1 MSTTTLLRNGL
12 VVDGSGA
19 AGYPAD
25 VLIDGERIVQI
36 QRSGQIDAHA
46 AHEVI
51 DCAGL
56 VIAPGFIDVHTH
68 DDAIVLAA
76 PPMRSKISQG
86 VTTVITGNCGI
97 SLAPLIT
104 DSPIEPLGLLGT
116 DRFCYASLAAYA
128 DAVDAVR
135 PAVNVAALIGHTS
148 LRAATM
154 QNFDQAASAAQRDA
168 MAQAM
173 RQAMS
178 EGALG
183 LSSGVFYRAA
193 FAADEPELLAIVSVV
208 AQAGGIYATHI
219 RDELE
224 GIVAAM
230 EEAARTAR
238 HAHLPLIF
246 SHHKCAGPAN
256 WGRTHETL
264 ALIDR
269 LATRQPIGIDVYP
282 YTAGSTVLREDLVD
296 PAIDILITQS
306 EPFPEMAGRLL
317 ADIALLWGVTQNQA
331 CLRLQPGGACYFQM
345 SEDDVRRVLAH
356 PRTMIGSDGLPHD
369 TRPHPRLWGT
379 FPRVLGHYCREIGL
393 LRLESAIFK
402 MTGLPAAQFGLQQ
415 RGVLAA
421 GNYADIVVFDART
434 IRDRATFADP
444 CQVSEGV
451 RYVFVNGQ
459 LSYRENATTS
469 YCGSGRFVRRGSGN
483 SD

>member
-1 MSTTTLLRNGL
+1 MSTTTLLHGGL
-12 VVDGSGA
+12 IVDGSGA

-36 QRSGQIDAHA
+36 GNIDAAA
-46 AHEVI
+46 AHDVI
-51 DCAGL
+51 DCSGL

-76 PPMRSKISQG
+76 PQMRSKISQG

-97 SLAPLIT
+97 SLAPLVT
-104 DSPIEPLGLLGT
+104 ASPIEPLGLLGT
-116 DRFCYASLAAYA
+116 DHFCYGSLAAYA
-128 DAVDAVR
+128 DAVDTVQ

-148 LRAATM
+148 LRAAAM
-154 QNFDQAASAAQRDA
+154 QDFDRAASSAQREV
-168 MAQAM
+168 MAQTM
-173 RQAMS
+173 RQAMAD
-178 EGALG
+178 GALG

-193 FAADEPELLAIVSVV
+193 FAADEPELVAITSAV
-208 AQAGGIYATHI
+208 AQAGGVYATHI

-224 GIVAAM
+224 GIIAAM

-238 HAHLPLIF
+238 RAGLPLIL

-256 WGRTHETL
+256 WGRTQQTL
-264 ALIDR
+264 ALMDR
-269 LATRQPIGIDVYP
+269 LATRQPIGLDVYP

-317 ADIALLWGVTQNQA
+317 ADIARLWGVSQNQA

-345 SEDDVRRVLAH
+345 HEEDVRRVLAH

-379 FPRVLGHYCREIGL
+379 FPRVLGHYCREVGL
-393 LRLESAIFK
+393 LRLESAVFK
-402 MTGLPAAQFGLQQ
+402 MTGLPAAQFGLPE
-415 RGVLAA
+415 RGLIAE
-421 GNYADIVVFDART
+421 GNYADIVVFDAET
-434 IRDRATFADP
+434 IRDRATFAAP
-444 CQVSEGV
+444 CLISEGV
-451 RYVFVNGQ
+451 KHVFVNGQ
-459 LSYRENATTS
+459 LSYRENVTAQYS
-469 YCGSGRFVRRGSGN
+469 RSGRFVRRGISRSN
-483 SD
+483 

>member
-1 MSTTTLLRNGL
+1 MSTTTLLHDGL

-25 VLIDGERIVQI
+25 VLIDGGRIVQI
-36 QRSGQIDAHA
+36 GKIDAAA

-51 DCAGL
+51 DCSGL

-76 PPMRSKISQG
+76 PQMRSKISQG

-97 SLAPLIT
+97 SLAPLVT
-104 DSPIEPLGLLGT
+104 DRPIEPLGLLGS

-128 DAVDAVR
+128 DAVDAVQ

-148 LRAATM
+148 LRAAAM
-154 QNFDQAASAAQRDA
+154 QDFDRAASSAQREV

-193 FAADEPELLAIVSVV
+193 FAADEPELVAITSVV
-208 AQAGGIYATHI
+208 AQSGGVYATHI

-224 GIVAAM
+224 GIIAAM

-238 HAHLPLIF
+238 RASLPLIL

-256 WGRTHETL
+256 WGRTQQTL
-264 ALIDR
+264 ALMDR
-269 LATRQPIGIDVYP
+269 LATRQPIGLDVYP

-317 ADIALLWGVTQNQA
+317 ADIALLWGVSQNQA

-345 SEDDVRRVLAH
+345 HEDDVRRVLAH

-393 LRLESAIFK
+393 LQLESAVFK
-402 MTGLPAAQFGLQQ
+402 MTGLPAAQFALQE
-415 RGVLAA
+415 RGQIAE
-421 GNYADIVVFDART
+421 GNYADIVVFDAKT

-444 CQVSEGV
+444 CQISEGV
-451 RYVFVNGQ
+451 KHVFVNGQ
-459 LSYRENATTS
+459 LSYRENATTQYS
-469 YCGSGRFVRRGSGN
+469 RNGRFVCRGISHSN
-483 SD
+483 